1 MTIRVPDEIEI
12 VDSQAFKASFHASGQ
27 FHVKRDRELLDP
39 PQRWRPKHEIKVPYR
54 IAALLSKPPVFYE
67 PYPSD
72 RSLLRGQTHAFLFR
86 ANQEQESAR
95 YYFEFFVTPEGHFPT
110 PPPLLEGT
118 VETTQPY
125 TFSLNEKLILVIRH
139 FVVSKDSPLSSWH
152 PELGVWLH
160 LVDESNALMDT

>member
-1 MTIRVPDEIEI
+1 
-12 VDSQAFKASFHASGQ
+12 
-27 FHVKRDRELLDP
+27 
-39 PQRWRPKHEIKVPYR
+39 
-54 IAALLSKPPVFYE
+54 
-67 PYPSD
+67 
-72 RSLLRGQTHAFLFR
+72 
-86 ANQEQESAR
+86 
-95 YYFEFFVTPEGHFPT
+95 
-110 PPPLLEGT
+110 